1 MNEAAPGPPDSD
13 WGRRGIERR
22 AAPDWIR
29 PLLWAEDALQFLV
42 AIVLILIA
50 AAVMF
55 HALTEVLRHGQ
66 TFAVSVPNLIN
77 TVLFV
82 VIVLELFGTV
92 MSHFASGGFQ
102 LRPFLIIGI
111 VSGVRH
117 ILSVGAKSTFN
128 STSIESVN
136 ASEFSRTMIEFG
148 VNVAIIVG
156 LVVALVLVSKF
167 QSDSRE

>member
-1 MNEAAPGPPDSD
+1 MESEWGQRGVERQAAPK
-13 WGRRGIERR
+13 
-22 AAPDWIR
+22 WIR
-29 PLLWAEDALQFLV
+29 PLLWAEDGLQLLV
-42 AIVLILIA
+42 AIVLMVIA
-50 AAVMF
+50 AAVMV
-55 HALTEVLRHGQ
+55 HAVTEALRHGQ

-92 MSHFASGGFQ
+92 MSHFRSGGFQ

-128 STSIESVN
+128 SNSIESSKS
-136 ASEFSRTMIEFG
+136 SEFSHTMIEFG
-148 VNVAIIVG
+148 VNIAIIVG
-156 LVVALVLVSKF
+156 LVVALVLVTKF
-167 QSDSRE
+167 QSDSKE